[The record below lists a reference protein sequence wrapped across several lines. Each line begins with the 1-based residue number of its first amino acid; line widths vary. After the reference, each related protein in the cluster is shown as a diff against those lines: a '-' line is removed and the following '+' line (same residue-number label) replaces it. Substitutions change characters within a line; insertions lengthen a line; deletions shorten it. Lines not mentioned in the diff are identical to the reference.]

1 MRPALGKRAFVP
13 NSFLDPKTVGEAKR
27 ALRFSEVSADR
38 VSHIM
43 NAYEPEDTEDEY
55 DYSDFKYT
63 VVGEEVTVN
72 EYRECR
78 GGVSLPRAWAMKRW
92 PNMPWVDRTVFPTH
106 DIPFTGTVEPRD
118 AKQEKFFNDLLQAA
132 EQPGPQ
138 NLLANATTGSGK
150 TVASIY
156 LGWQLSTP
164 TLIVVDS
171 NKIARGWLKNFR
183 QFFGQGWTD
192 RNVGRI
198 QQKECDYKNKAFV
211 IAMAQSLARRQYP
224 KEMYSH
230 FGMYVIDEIQVF
242 GGPHFSPILY
252 MFPARIHVGVTA
264 ENRSGAFG
272 RLIKTHLGDTRVVSK
287 QEVMKP
293 NAWVFKNKLE
303 RPFYCYSDGA
313 ILSNLSV
320 IPERNAKIANLI
332 KTRGYDRQRN
342 VLVLSNRT
350 QQLLTLKKRCVDLG
364 VPADAMGIHAG
375 TYQTDRFV
383 VYYLLEGSKKRNRL
397 ALVDTYSKGRT
408 LLSRLQREDYAGITM
423 PEALYNRLQRGEKIT
438 FEQAREQYS
447 PTQHELDNITHSCQI
462 IFATYE
468 IFSKGVDVPRLDMGV
483 EALPSG
489 NVKQPAGRILRI
501 SDGKETPEW
510 YAIHDTISATKNENG
525 FVRDSDKVTI
535 LTKYFDGKTKAR
547 IGALRKHGAKVKI
560 Q

>member
-1 MRPALGKRAFVP
+1 M
-13 NSFLDPKTVGEAKR
+13 
-27 ALRFSEVSADR
+27 
-38 VSHIM
+38 SHIL
-43 NAYEPEDTEDEY
+43 NAYESESDEDEY
-55 DYSDFKYT
+55 DYSEFKYSLN
-63 VVGEEVTVN
+63 GEEVIVN

-92 PNMPWVDRTVFPTH
+92 PNMDWGDRTVFPTH

-118 AKQEKFFNDLLQAA
+118 AKQERFFNDLLEAA

-138 NLLANATTGSGK
+138 NILANATTGSGK

-171 NKIARGWLKNFR
+171 NKIAGGWLKNFR

-211 IAMAQSLARRQYP
+211 IAMAQSLARRAYP

-230 FGMYVIDEIQVF
+230 FGMYVIDEVQVF

-252 MFPARIHVGVTA
+252 MFPARVHVGVTA

-272 RLIKTHLGDTRVVSK
+272 RLIKSHLGDTRIISK

-293 NAWVFKNKLE
+293 NAWIIKNKLE
-303 RPFYCYSDGA
+303 NPFYCYSDGA
-313 ILSNLSV
+313 ILSNLSHV
-320 IPERNAKIANLI
+320 VGRNTKIANLI
-332 KTRGYDRQRN
+332 KTRGYDRGRN

-350 QQLLTLKKRCVDLG
+350 AQLQTLKTMCENLG
-364 VPADAMGIHAG
+364 VPSSEMGIHAG

-383 VYYLLEGSKKRNRL
+383 VYYKLDGSAKRNRL
-397 ALVDTYSKGRT
+397 AIAETYSRGRT
-408 LLSRLQREDYAGITM
+408 LLSRLDRKDYAGITM
-423 PEALYNRLQRGEKIT
+423 PEALYNRLQRGENIT
-438 FEQAREQYS
+438 YEIAREQYS

-501 SDGKETPEW
+501 SEGKETPEW
-510 YAIHDTISATKNENG
+510 YAIHDTIEAKKSKDGFIQEN
-525 FVRDSDKVTI
+525 DKVTI
-535 LTKYFDGKTKAR
+535 LTKYFDSKTKTR
-547 IGALRKHGAKVKI
+547 IAALRSHGAKVKI